1 MKRLLIS
8 VFVAF
13 WIFAMMSCV
22 TDKKAVNHVLAKPEL
37 KEKVGREWEKTNPC
51 ANDTITTSLT
61 KSDTVITRDTVTN
74 TITEQVTVPGKPIIQ
89 TVYKTITN
97 TKVIHDSIKV
107 YNSVVDTRRARIAED
122 SANFYRGVIIQKE
135 GQIVAWKDE
144 FKDMRGVKRKWQ
156 WFSIILLIIIAGFFT
171 RKLWM
176 PAVSRV
182 V

>member
-1 MKRLLIS
+1 MKKLLIS

-13 WIFAMMSCV
+13 WVFAMMSCV

-37 KEKVGREWEKTNPC
+37 KEKVGREWEKINPC
-51 ANDTITTSLT
+51 ANDSVEVFVPGDTLTTTDTITN
-61 KSDTVITRDTVTN
+61 TVT
-74 TITEQVTVPGKPIIQ
+74 EQIIVPGEPVTR

-97 TKVIHDSIKV
+97 TKTVRDTIKI
-107 YNSVVDTRRARIAED
+107 SVVDTRRARIAED
-122 SANFYRGVIIQKE
+122 SANFYKGVIIQKN
-135 GQIVAWKDE
+135 GQISSWEDQY
-144 FKDMRGVKRKWQ
+144 KDMRGAKRKWQ